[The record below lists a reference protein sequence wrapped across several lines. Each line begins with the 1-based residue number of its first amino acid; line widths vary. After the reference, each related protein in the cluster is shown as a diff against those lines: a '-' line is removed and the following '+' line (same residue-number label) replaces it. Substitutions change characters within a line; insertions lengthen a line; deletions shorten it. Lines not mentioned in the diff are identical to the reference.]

1 MKNESRHTESL
12 IKKNP
17 IIQFVEGTIFWGEII
32 DKKHP
37 LYGKQLK
44 VKLLGIL
51 YREFDSCKAIRDIEY
66 FGKEQLKIF
75 REVKKEE
82 IYK

>member
-1 MKNESRHTESL
+1 MKNESRYKESL
-12 IKKNP
+12 VKKNP
-17 IIQFVEGTIFWGEII
+17 VDRFIEGDIFWVEVI

-37 LYGKQLK
+37 RYGKQLK

-51 YREFDSCKAIRDIEY
+51 YREFDPRKTISDIDY